1 MTNKTDDRLKTLVT
15 SLRNTIKRTHLK
27 VWGPIIKELEEPRR
41 TRREV
46 NVSRV
51 SRYGDE
57 GKTIIIPGKVLGAG
71 KIEKRLTVAALSFS
85 QQAKRKIEEA
95 GGKCLTI
102 ENVLESDPKGDNIQL
117 IG

>member
-1 MTNKTDDRLKTLVT
+1 LKNKTDDRLKTLVT
-15 SLRNTIKRTHLK
+15 SIRNTIKRTHLK
-27 VWGPIIKELEEPRR
+27 VWETITKELEIPRR
-41 TRREV
+41 VRREV
-46 NVSRV
+46 NVSRI

-57 GKTIIIPGKVLGAG
+57 GKIIIIPGKVLGAG

-95 GGKCLTI
+95 GGKCLMI
-102 ENVLESDPKGDNIQL
+102 ENVLESNPKGDNIQL